1 VRQPNNK
8 KQNLIKEGGL
18 TYDDYASIDDG
29 NRYELARGQ
38 LELMSPAPSLK
49 KCANLILSLSTEIG

>member
-1 VRQPNNK
+1 VSQPNNK

-38 LELMSPAPSLK
+38 LELMSPAPSVGQL
-49 KCANLILSLSTEIG
+49 